1 MKINMAED
9 FSRFPA
15 GRFISDGE
23 FSGEKFRKD
32 FLVPNLKKDE
42 VLEIDL
48 TGLGGVGSSFWDE
61 AFAGLILRENF
72 TYEDLKNKLKFI
84 CTDDIT
90 LEPLIWQYI
99 KDAKDMIR

>member
-32 FLVPNLKKDE
+32 FLVPNLRKDE

-61 AFAGLILRENF
+61 AFACLLLKEGFR
-72 TYEDLKNKLKFI
+72 YEDLENKLKLI
-84 CTDDIT
+84 CNDDIT
-90 LEPLIWQYI
+90 LKPLIWKYI
-99 KDAKDMIR
+99 KDAKDMVK